1 MRKGDCMF
9 QVGERII
16 YGSRGV
22 CEIADVT
29 CLKREGI
36 PEDRVYYVLKPL
48 WNKDSTILT
57 PVDNDRIIMRSLITK
72 DEAEKLISEMP
83 VIEELEVPEEKQREQ
98 IYKDCMHTG
107 NCREYIKMIKT
118 LYHRKKVR
126 VAAGKKITSTDER
139 YLKQA
144 EEALYSEFSVLFS
157 IPREKMPEYISEK
170 LSNAG

>member
-1 MRKGDCMF
+1 MAQYKGAASEAGRAMH
-9 QVGERII
+9 
-16 YGSRGV
+16 
-22 CEIADVT
+22 
-29 CLKREGI
+29 LMKKR
-36 PEDRVYYVLKPL
+36 
-48 WNKDSTILT
+48 
-57 PVDNDRIIMRSLITK
+57 
-72 DEAEKLISEMP
+72 
-83 VIEELEVPEEKQREQ
+83 EKQREQ

>member
-1 MRKGDCMF
+1 MF

-36 PEDRVYYVLKPL
+36 PKDRVYYVLKPL

-83 VIEELEVPEEKQREQ
+83 ATMR
-98 IYKDCMHTG
+98 
-107 NCREYIKMIKT
+107 
-118 LYHRKKVR
+118 
-126 VAAGKKITSTDER
+126 
-139 YLKQA
+139 
-144 EEALYSEFSVLFS
+144 
-157 IPREKMPEYISEK
+157 
-170 LSNAG
+170 

>member
-1 MRKGDCMF
+1 MF

-29 CLKREGI
+29 CIKREGI

-57 PVDNDRIIMRSLITK
+57 PIDNDRIIMRSLISR
-72 DEAEKLISEMP
+72 DEAEDLINEMP
-83 VIEELEVPEEKQREQ
+83 RIEELDVPEEKQREQ
-98 IYKDCMHTG
+98 IYKDCMHKG
-107 NCREYIKMIKT
+107 DCREYIRMIKT
-118 LYHRKKVR
+118 LYHRKMVR
-126 VAAGKKITSTDER
+126 VAAGKKITATDER

-157 IPREKMPEYISEK
+157 IPREEMPKYIDEK
-170 LSNAG
+170 LGNSAAAPA